1 MQDRIYL
8 PFVALQYD
16 PFASMQTVVE
26 ASRPWLGVA
35 QYVCRSLA
43 DLFVAATWAIILLSR
58 AWISAAAARMVPA

>member
-35 QYVCRSLA
+35 QYVIDHPP
-43 DLFVAATWAIILLSR
+43 DLFVAATWAIILVQSG
-58 AWISAAAARMVPA
+58 ISAAAARMVPA